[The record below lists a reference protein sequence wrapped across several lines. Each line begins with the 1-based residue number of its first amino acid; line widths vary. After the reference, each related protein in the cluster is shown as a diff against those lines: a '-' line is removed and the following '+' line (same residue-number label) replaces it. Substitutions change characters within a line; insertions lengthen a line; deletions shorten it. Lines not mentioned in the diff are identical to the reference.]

1 MGNKLFGVNISGLV
15 AKHVGPGLLDVVI
28 VKQASGDRDPDNLT
42 GGQPKTPTTFRGI
55 KGIWQDLPKMPPPG
69 VTFELNDRIALLIGD
84 TVPAG
89 GLPKR
94 NDTIT
99 IEKLTLYAVQQIGR
113 DPAAAGYLF
122 LCRER
127 KTNPEH

>member
-1 MGNKLFGVNISGLV
+1 MGNKLFGVNISGLIKTHV
-15 AKHVGPGLLDVVI
+15 APGLLPVTVTRQI
-28 VKQASGDRDPDNLT
+28 VGNRNANNLT
-42 GGQPKTPTTFRGI
+42 GGQAKTPTVVKGIRGI
-55 KGIWQDLPKMPPPG
+55 WEDLPKMPPAG
-69 VTFELNDRIALLIGD
+69 VTFELNDRIAMLIGD

-99 IEKLTLYAVQQIGR
+99 IEGLTLYAVQQISR
-113 DPAAAGYLF
+113 DPAAAAYRF

-127 KTNPEH
+127 ATNDEG